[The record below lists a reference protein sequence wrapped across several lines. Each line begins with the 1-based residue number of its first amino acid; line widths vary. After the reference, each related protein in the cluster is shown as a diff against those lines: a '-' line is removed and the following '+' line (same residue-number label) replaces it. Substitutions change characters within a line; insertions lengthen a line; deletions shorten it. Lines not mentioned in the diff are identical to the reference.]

1 MPRERSAPRTRRA
14 SGKRPRTW
22 KDDRIPPPKLHE
34 LVWQMETPLTEAIDF
49 VGALRLM
56 GFGLSERGCDDGSAL
71 LRVVEAA
78 QDRLRRVE
86 EVWVALVRAKG
97 RRT

>member
-1 MPRERSAPRTRRA
+1 
-14 SGKRPRTW
+14 
-22 KDDRIPPPKLHE
+22 
-34 LVWQMETPLTEAIDF
+34 
-49 VGALRLM
+49 M
-56 GFGLSERGCDDGSAL
+56 GYGLSERGCDDGSAL